1 MTLILRKSGSFAM
14 LKAKQNLQRIYANE
28 GHSFPLTV
36 NGLQQARAFALR
48 FSSMEIRAVYTSPI
62 LRAMQ
67 TAEEIR
73 KIEKSETQIA
83 PE

>member
-28 GHSFPLTV
+28 DSSFPLKA
-36 NGLQQARAFALR
+36 NGLQARAIAR
-48 FSSMEIRAVYTSPI
+48 HFSSLKIRAVHTSPI

-67 TAEEIR
+67 TAEEIC
-73 KIEKSETQIA
+73 KIETSEMQIA